1 MKLSVKISI
10 IFIIVVMSGVASTSI
25 ALQEMQRL
33 TTALDTNKQI
43 TIPLRDS
50 LVLLRNQVD
59 NMLNIKQQMLSPQL
73 TFSERWAYL
82 QQYREQR
89 ERYFLTRTTVDSLFM
104 QADFPKTT
112 LLWNQLQAILQEGN
126 QADAQMD
133 DALHRWFSSGIA
145 MPERFKNLLLQFEV
159 DQHNILATVEKAF
172 LQSTV
177 APNAGVLHKT
187 CNLQLWLDR
196 VQESVLL
203 YNTGDWDGIH
213 TYRFVDGSSAE
224 EIAKN
229 TAIVTQL
236 NALREVHAR
245 FHKSLEAAK
254 AALNNGK
261 RSIGLDWLKKSST
274 AMEAMDKYFSVIREE
289 SRKTAIIVQEA
300 QDISLAGRAYQMR
313 VQQAMAE
320 IVTVNFAEISK
331 QEELAVATVEN
342 AIYRISLLLG
352 LYITLSFGLGVY
364 TFSAYKN
371 NQHKIEYLERDRQAA
386 FEQMHFLFNTFPMGC
401 MVRNSEFH
409 LRNCNQA
416 AARLFGIEE
425 EWEQMEENAR
435 AFGLTDK
442 WEYLERYSD
451 LIYPQFQPDGVDSWE
466 KDKANFAKTFET
478 GFLKTE
484 WVYEAADGCLIPAEV
499 TLVRTNWEDAPAVV
513 YHIRDLRE
521 EKALRAQEAA
531 ASAYS
536 RALFEEVPLGCVMRD
551 EQGIPLACNKT
562 MCTLIGARDEKEFL
576 ARHTEIVPELQPC
589 GRPSA
594 QMITEN
600 IATALKTGYLHFD
613 WMFQRLDRELLPV
626 DVVLV
631 RVTLHGKPAVA
642 CYLQDMRGI
651 KAMMLEIDKANLHI
665 RTLFDNAPFSCYIR
679 DSWGNIQDC
688 NAETLRMF
696 GLDSKEE
703 FYDRYPSLSPP
714 LQADGQPTSECF
726 TTLVNTAFETGYEV
740 FRWIYLRGDGQP
752 FASEVTL
759 VRIDWNGGPALAC
772 YIRPRANE
780 NRNTVRYIITRPCCV
795 TMHLAD
801 GTYMQASIVD
811 VSLTGVCLRGDAS
824 KVEVNQ
830 LVLLEGVTPPFN
842 TVLQGTSGYIYRAS
856 GSDLGVMFTAPLTA
870 NLPLLVRQ
878 FNDGEQA

>member
-1 MKLSVKISI
+1 MKLSIKISI
-10 IFIIVVMSGVASTSI
+10 IFIIVVMLGAASTSI
-25 ALQEMQRL
+25 ALREMQRL
-33 TTALDTNKQI
+33 TTELDTDMQL
-43 TIPLRDS
+43 TIPLRDA
-50 LVLLRNQVD
+50 LVILRNQVD
-59 NMLNIKQQMLSPQL
+59 NMLNTKQQMLSPQL

-82 QQYREQR
+82 QQYREQS
-89 ERYFLTRTTVDSLFM
+89 ENYFLVRNTVDKLLV
-104 QADFPKTT
+104 QGNFPKTA
-112 LLWNQLQAILQEGN
+112 LLWDQLQVILQEGT
-126 QADAQMD
+126 QSDTQMD

-145 MPERFKNLLLQFEV
+145 RPDRFENRLLQFEV
-159 DQHNILATVEKAF
+159 DQHNILATVEQAF
-172 LQSTV
+172 LQPT
-177 APNAGVLHKT
+177 AALNTGLLHKI
-187 CNLQLWLDR
+187 CSLQLWLDR
-196 VQESVLL
+196 VRESVLL
-203 YNTGDWDGIH
+203 YSTGDWDGIH

-236 NALREVHAR
+236 NALREVHTR
-245 FHKSLEAAK
+245 FHQSLEAAEV
-254 AALNNGK
+254 ALNKGN
-261 RSIGLDWLKKSST
+261 RSTGLDWLKKSRT
-274 AMEAMDKYFSVIREE
+274 AIETMDKYFAAIRKEAQ
-289 SRKTAIIVQEA
+289 KTTIIVEEA
-300 QDISLAGRAYQMR
+300 QSISLAGRDFQMR
-313 VQQAMAE
+313 VQQAMEKVVSA
-320 IVTVNFAEISK
+320 NFVEISE
-331 QEELAVATVEN
+331 QEELAAATVEN
-342 AIYRISLLLG
+342 TIYRIKLLLG
-352 LYITLSFGLGVY
+352 IYVILSFGLGMY

-371 NQHKIEYLERDRQAA
+371 NQRKIEHLERDRQAA

-466 KDKANFAKTFET
+466 KAKANFAETFET

-484 WVYEAADGCLIPAEV
+484 WVYEAADGSPIPAEV

-551 EQGIPLACNKT
+551 EHGVPLACNKT

-600 IATALKTGYLHFD
+600 IAAALEAGYLHFD
-613 WMFQRLDRELLPV
+613 WMFQRLDGELLPA

-631 RVTLHGKPAVA
+631 RVTLHEKPAVA
-642 CYLQDMRGI
+642 CYSQDMRGV
-651 KAMMLEIDKANLHI
+651 KAMMLEVDKANLHI

-688 NAETLRMF
+688 NAETLRIF

-703 FYDRYPSLSPP
+703 FYDRYPTLSPP
-714 LQADGQPTSECF
+714 MQADGQPTSERF

-740 FRWIYLRGDGQP
+740 FQWIYLRGDGQP

-780 NRNTVRYIITRPCCV
+780 NRNAVRYIITRPSCV
-795 TMHLAD
+795 TMRLAD
-801 GTYMQASIVD
+801 GTCTQASMVD
-811 VSLTGVCLRGDAS
+811 VSLTGVYLRGDTS
-824 KVEVNQ
+824 KLAVNQ
-830 LVLLEGVTPPFN
+830 LVLIEGVTPPFN
-842 TVLQGTSGYIYRAS
+842 TVLQGTSGYICRAS
-856 GSDLGVMFTAPLTA
+856 GSDLGVMLTAPLTA